1 MTPSL
6 TRIYSVFAALVL
18 AILLI
23 PASLAQDTRSVI
35 FGRVLDHTGAVVPK
49 AQVSVLNNDTG
60 ITTKLT
66 TNASGYYEAPL
77 LIAGNYSVSV
87 EARGFQRATHTS
99 IVLPIAT
106 RQQVDVTLEVGS
118 SDQTVTVTSN
128 ASLIETDPL
137 SSGYVI
143 DSRSLHDLPVLNNN
157 VTLLAKL
164 SPGIQSNGGADGYT
178 NPAFGLIGTA
188 FSTGGN
194 VGGNSFSIDG
204 VPNNGNIRRVSA
216 QPPADAVSEFKVETD
231 NFDLAFGHSSGASFA
246 VSTKSGSNDYH
257 GSLSEQHWRNE
268 WNAANFFVKLQNQ
281 NQIAAAEAANNKSL
295 VNSLKSKN
303 LNPAG
308 HSNNYTGTIGGPVRI
323 PWLYN
328 GRDKMFFFFSY
339 SGLNDRVSANTVYWN
354 RTVPTDAERGGDF
367 SDLLSLDPAGANDP
381 NNPYQIYDPLT
392 TRPDPNRSGH
402 VIRDPFP
409 GNIVPKSRMINPVYN
424 FYTKLLPLPN
434 NPALSPASSNYY
446 ASKMPWR
453 FDYKSVS
460 GRVDYQLSSK
470 NRFFVRTQYWTNAE
484 SNQDWLYETDPGFG
498 GLVGGRLGI
507 SSGVDWVWTPASTWL
522 FDFATGF
529 QRFTDSSEDLAAR
542 KIEPSKVGLP
552 SYLDQFAGSTYT
564 APVMNFAGYDS
575 LSKNWQGTPA
585 RYDNIIGKID
595 GWHTWGMHT
604 IRFGFDQ
611 YQLAKTNY
619 GFNSGINTSGN
630 FNFDNSFTSKD
641 DDGHVPA
648 ASLGHSWAAFMM
660 GLPTSATITRSP
672 SVALRNAQYG
682 WYVEDGWRMT
692 PKLSINYG
700 LRMEYETGAS
710 VRHNQALGQFN
721 PNLSVPIAA
730 DAQAAYAAHP
740 ITELPAAQFN
750 VVGGTD
756 YVGLN
761 GAPKALWKNQ
771 MMFLPRFAAAYSI
784 NPMTVIRGGYG
795 VYYDTLTVRDFS
807 YGLPNQA
814 GYSRTTTT
822 GFSTD
827 FGQTWAS
834 GDPKNGISPLVDPFP
849 VRADGTRFDVPIGN
863 ALGSAVADGNG
874 YSGFIPYDLNRA
886 RQQRWRVGVERQIGN
901 DILVSVAYVGSYS
914 SDVYVTKDMKPLP
927 QQYWSTATV
936 RDAANASN
944 LTQNVT
950 NPFYIGNFADL
961 KTSNPLVYQD
971 MSGRSFFRSKTIQK
985 YLLLEPFPQVP
996 NGVSN
1001 GYSPLGRVKTNSI
1014 ESRVTKRFSHGIDMN
1029 VTYTRMW
1036 GRSKDYF
1043 YNGFDAEPSWRESTQ
1058 TRPQRVTGTVVI
1070 EMPWGKGRKYW
1081 NSGWESKVFGGFQ
1094 VAGTYEYQPGP
1105 LISFPN
1111 TFYYGSNL
1119 SDIKN
1124 APRNY
1129 TEWFNTA
1136 NFERTA
1142 SKSPASFQA
1151 RTFPVYVDGVRADS
1165 TNIWNGDV
1173 ERTFKVTER
1182 ANLMFRFDAL
1192 NLFNH
1197 TTLAGPN
1204 TSPTSSN
1211 FGRITSVTGAPP
1223 RYLQIM
1229 GKLIF

>member
-1 MTPSL
+1 MTPSS

-23 PASLAQDTRSVI
+23 PASLAQETRSVI
-35 FGRVLDHTGAVVPK
+35 FGRVLDHSGAVVPG
-49 AQVSVLNNDTG
+49 AQVSVINNDTNF
-60 ITTKLT
+60 TTALT

-77 LIAGNYSVSV
+77 LLAGNYSVSV
-87 EARGFQRATHTS
+87 EASGFRKATHAG

-106 RQQVDVTLEVGS
+106 RQQVDVVLEVGTS
-118 SDQTVTVTSN
+118 AQTVTVTAN

-143 DSRSLHDLPVLNNN
+143 DSKSLHDLPVLNNN

-194 VGGNSFSIDG
+194 VGGNNFSIDG

-231 NFDLAFGHSSGASFA
+231 NFDTAVGHTSGASFA
-246 VSTKSGSNDYH
+246 VSTKSGTNDFH

-268 WNAANFFVKLQNQ
+268 WNAANFFVKQQNQ
-281 NQIAAAEAANNKSL
+281 NAIAAAQTQGNTAL

-323 PWLYN
+323 PGLYN
-328 GRDKMFFFFSY
+328 GKDKMFFFFSY

-354 RTVPTDAERGGDF
+354 RTVPTLKERNGDF
-367 SDLLSLDPAGANDP
+367 SDLLQVDPVQ
-381 NNPYQIYDPLT
+381 YQLYDPLS
-392 TRPDPNRSGH
+392 TRPDPARPGH

-409 GNIVPKSRMINPVYN
+409 GNIIPKSRMINPVYN
-424 FYTKLLPLPN
+424 FYTRLLPNPN
-434 NPALSPASSNYY
+434 NSPTDPTLAPSNNYY

-453 FDYKSVS
+453 FDYKSIS
-460 GRVDYQLSSK
+460 GRVDYQLNSK
-470 NRFFVRTQYWTNAE
+470 NRFFARTQYWANNE
-484 SNQDWLYETDPGFG
+484 SNQDWLYETLPGFG
-498 GLVGGRLGI
+498 GLVGNRLGI
-507 SSGVDWVWTPASTWL
+507 SSGVDWVWTPAATWL
-522 FDFATGF
+522 VDFSTGF
-529 QRFTDSSEDLAAR
+529 QRFTDASLDLSQR

-552 SYLDQFAGSTYT
+552 AYLDKFAGSTYS

-595 GWHTWGMHT
+595 GWHTLGNHT

-630 FNFDNSFTSKD
+630 FNFDNSFTSRD

-648 ASLGHSWAAFMM
+648 GSLGHSWAAFMM
-660 GLPTSATITRSP
+660 GLPTSATINSSP

-700 LRMEYETGAS
+700 LRVEYETGAT
-710 VRHNQALGQFN
+710 VRHNQALGEFN

-740 ITELPAAQFN
+740 IPELPAAQFK
-750 VVGGTD
+750 VVGGTT
-756 YVGLN
+756 YTGLN
-761 GAPKALWKNQ
+761 GAPKELWKSQ
-771 MMFLPRFAAAYSI
+771 VMFLPRFAAAYSI
-784 NPMTVIRGGYG
+784 TPMMVIRGGYG

-807 YGLPNQA
+807 YGLPNQF

-822 GFSTD
+822 AFSND
-827 FGQTWAS
+827 FGETWAS

-863 ALGSAVADGNG
+863 ALGSAVTDGRG
-874 YSGFIPYDLNRA
+874 YSYIPYDLNRA
-886 RQQRWRVGVERQIGN
+886 RQQRWRAGIERQFGN
-901 DILVSVAYVGSYS
+901 DILVDVAYVGSYS
-914 SDVYVTKDMKPLP
+914 NDVYVTKDMKPLP
-927 QQYWSTATV
+927 QQYWSTATA

-950 NPFYIGNFADL
+950 NPFYIGNFSDL
-961 KTSNPLVYQD
+961 KTGNPAVYQD
-971 MSGRSFFRSKTIQK
+971 MSGNSFFTRKTIQK
-985 YLLLEPFPQVP
+985 YLLLEPYPQA
-996 NGVSN
+996 GGISN
-1001 GYSPLGRVKTNSI
+1001 SYSPLGRVKTNSL
-1014 ESRVTKRFSHGIDMN
+1014 ESRITKRFSHGVDLN

-1036 GRSKDYF
+1036 GLAKDYF
-1043 YNGFDAEPSWRESTQ
+1043 YNGFDAQPSWRENTQ
-1058 TRPQRVTGTVVI
+1058 TRPHRVTGTAVV

-1094 VAGTYEYQPGP
+1094 IAGTYEYQPGP
-1105 LISFPN
+1105 LVSFPN
-1111 TFYYGSNL
+1111 TFYYGSKL
-1119 SDIKN
+1119 SDIN
-1124 APRNY
+1124 SGPRIY
-1129 TEWFNTA
+1129 TQWFNTA
-1136 NFERTA
+1136 NFERSA
-1142 SKSPASFQA
+1142 SKAPVSFQA
-1151 RTFPVYVDGVRADS
+1151 RTFPVYVDGVRNDS
-1165 TNIWNGDV
+1165 TNIFNGNVQRD
-1173 ERTFKVTER
+1173 FKLRESTGLTV
-1182 ANLMFRFDAL
+1182 RFDVL

-1197 TTLAGPN
+1197 TTFAGPN

-1211 FGRITSVTGAPP
+1211 FGRVTNVTGAPP

-1229 GKLIF
+1229 AKLRF